1 MRHLISVLRRYI
13 SSWPAPAPRVP
24 SVAKSPQRI
33 GIVHP
38 GAMGISIA
46 VSAQN
51 SGHHV
56 YWASEGR
63 SAATAK
69 RAAQFGLRDSR
80 TLANLCAECS
90 VLISVCPP
98 HVAEAVAQQVAAL
111 AFTGFY
117 VDANA
122 IAPQRVIRMSHA
134 LIHAGATFVDGGIV
148 GGPAW
153 EPGGT
158 WLYLAGSRA
167 HEVADWFIAG
177 PLGTRVLST
186 TIGQASALKMCL
198 SAYTKGTAALLCS
211 ILATAEQWRLR
222 EALVRQ
228 WVQDDPA
235 FADYVVPRVRDVTA
249 RAWRFAGEMEEIAA
263 TFREAGLP
271 GEFHAAAAIVYRR
284 LTRFKDVQPTPE
296 LEEVLAALT
305 QTVPHRTHDS
315 GAPDAGALDQKR

>member
-1 MRHLISVLRRYI
+1 
-13 SSWPAPAPRVP
+13 
-24 SVAKSPQRI
+24 
-33 GIVHP
+33 
-38 GAMGISIA
+38 MGISIA
-46 VSAQN
+46 VSAQK

-63 SAATAK
+63 SAATTK
-69 RAAQFGLRDSR
+69 RATQFGLRDSH

-98 HVAEAVAQQVAAL
+98 HAAEAVAQLVAAH
-111 AFTGFY
+111 AFTGLY

-134 LIHAGATFVDGGIV
+134 LIHAGATFVDGGII

-158 WLYLAGSRA
+158 WLYLAGPCA
-167 HEVADWFIAG
+167 HEVADWFVGG

-186 TIGQASALKMCL
+186 TIGQASALKMCV
-198 SAYTKGTAALLCS
+198 SAYTKGTAALLCA

-222 EALVRQ
+222 EALMQQ

-235 FADYVVPRVRDVTA
+235 FAEYVVPRVRDVTA

-271 GEFHAAAAIVYRR
+271 GEFHAAAAIVYRH
-284 LTRFKDVQPTPE
+284 LTHFKDFHPTPE

-305 QTVPHRTHDS
+305 QPEPRR
-315 GAPDAGALDQKR
+315 AN

>member
-1 MRHLISVLRRYI
+1 MRHLISALRRYI
-13 SSWPAPAPRVP
+13 NRLVALPPRVP
-24 SVAKSPQRI
+24 SVAMPPQRI

-69 RAAQFGLRDSR
+69 RATQFGLRDSH
-80 TLANLCAECS
+80 TLANLCADCS

-98 HVAEAVAQQVAAL
+98 HAAEAVAQQVAAH
-111 AFTGFY
+111 AFTGLY

-134 LIHAGATFVDGGIV
+134 LTHAGANFVDGGIV

-153 EPGGT
+153 EPAGT
-158 WLYLAGSRA
+158 WLYLAGPRA
-167 HEVADWFIAG
+167 HEVEDWFVAG

-198 SAYTKGTAALLCS
+198 SAYTKGTAALLCA
-211 ILATAEQWRLR
+211 ILATAEQWQLR
-222 EALVRQ
+222 EALVKQ
-228 WVQDDPA
+228 WVQDDSA
-235 FADYVVPRVRDVTA
+235 FADYAVPRVRDISA

-271 GEFHAAAAIVYRR
+271 GEFHAAAAIIYRR
-284 LTRFKDVQPTPE
+284 LTHFKDVQPTPE
-296 LEEVLAALT
+296 LKEVLAALT
-305 QTVPHRTHDS
+305 QPESRRTY
-315 GAPDAGALDQKR
+315 